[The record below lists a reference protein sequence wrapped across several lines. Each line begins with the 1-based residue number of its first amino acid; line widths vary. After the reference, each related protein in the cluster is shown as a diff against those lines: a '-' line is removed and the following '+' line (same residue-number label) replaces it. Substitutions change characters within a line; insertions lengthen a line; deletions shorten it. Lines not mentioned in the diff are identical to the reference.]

1 MQVEFYKQSPAELAE
16 WVARHFRA
24 LEKTVTPDLC
34 QYLVFITGGS
44 MTTLHSEIGKIA
56 AYCRGTAITRQD
68 IDSVVL
74 SPAPE
79 KLGRYDL
86 PLYRRDNGQFV
97 LHRVVEAGET
107 YTCMGD
113 NQFVKEPGVR
123 RDQIIALVTAFT
135 RGEKLH
141 RVTEPGYW
149 LYCRVWYHS
158 RHLRRFW
165 RRGMGWL
172 RRHWK

>member
-1 MQVEFYKQSPAELAE
+1 MREKEY
-16 WVARHFRA
+16 R
-24 LEKTVTPDLC
+24 LEDLMPLIREGLEAGKTVRFKPRG
-34 QYLVFITGGS
+34 VS
-44 MTTLHSEIGKIA
+44 MLPML
-56 AYCRGTAITRQD
+56 RQG

-79 KLGRYDL
+79 KLKRYDL

-97 LHRVVEAGET
+97 LHRVVEVGQT

-123 RDQIIALVTAFT
+123 RDQIIALVTAFS
-135 RGEKLH
+135 RGDKLH

-158 RHLRRFW
+158 RQLRRFW